1 MVYRKRWYLQ
11 AGATL
16 PFIGKTSFA
25 AGKRP
30 YRKKTYRKKT
40 TRSYIATVAKSISP
54 ANHKIFNNTSSALTH
69 NTIASINVASNIPQG
84 TSENARHG
92 DQIQLEAIKY
102 RIQLDKNP
110 STNANTRKV
119 YRVMFVKLDSLSGSG
134 VDTWTATVG
143 STDLFHTT
151 AVPVHGLVN
160 SKNVTVLLDRM
171 VVMQPQLGTATHD
184 TRFLSGII
192 PLKCKHVYK
201 SGTNDGKWCN
211 YYFVVIG
218 FEPGG
223 TTGVTNIG
231 NVLLSADL
239 IFKNI

>member
-1 MVYRKRWYLQ
+1 MVYRKRWYLS
-11 AGATL
+11 AGANL
-16 PFIGKTSFA
+16 PFIGKTSFT

-40 TRSYIATVAKSISP
+40 TRGYIANVAKSIMP
-54 ANHKIFNNTSSALTH
+54 ANHKIFNNSSTALTH
-69 NTIASINVASNIPQG
+69 NTIVSINVVSNIPQG

-110 STNANTRKV
+110 SINANARKV
-119 YRVMFVKLDSLSGSG
+119 YRVMFIKLDALSGSG

-143 STDLFHTT
+143 ASDLFHST

-171 VVMQPQLGTATHD
+171 VVMQPQLGSATHD
-184 TRFLSGII
+184 TRFLSGTI

-201 SGTNDGKWCN
+201 SSSNDGKYCN
-211 YYFVVIG
+211 YYFVVIP

-223 TTGVTNIG
+223 VTGTTTVGT
-231 NVLLSADL
+231 VLLSADL
-239 IFKNI
+239 IFKNT